1 MSATVTELRPGG
13 RLVSAE
19 TGAILPD
26 GPPSPVLPARVRL
39 RPLARLDVEQAR
51 QFVMELDGRMRDAD
65 ASRLAYLIGLAEG
78 HLQSALDVIDAIT
91 EV

>member
-1 MSATVTELRPGG
+1 MSATVTELRPGV

-26 GPPSPVLPARVRL
+26 GPPAAPAARVRL

-51 QFVMELDGRMRDAD
+51 QFLMELDGRMAGAD
-65 ASRLAYLIGLAEG
+65 VSRLAYLVGLLEG
-78 HLQSALDVIDAIT
+78 HAASLMDVIDAVT

>member
-26 GPPSPVLPARVRL
+26 GPPSPAPARVRL
-39 RPLARLDVEQAR
+39 RPVVRLDVEQAR
-51 QFVMELDGRMRDAD
+51 KFLMELDGRMHDAD
-65 ASRLAYLIGLAEG
+65 ASRLAYLIGLLEG
-78 HLQSALDVIDAIT
+78 HAQSLLDVIDTVT
-91 EV
+91 EL